1 MPEPVV
7 GSAAQNEGGREDMA
21 ARGRKFFREVGERV
35 TTLRKEQ
42 GLTQAQLAEL
52 LGISQQMVALYE
64 LGRRRIPLDLLPEF
78 ARLLG
83 VSIEGLF
90 GATPQ
95 VARRGPTPKLQQQLE
110 RINRLPRSQQ
120 RFVMKMIDAVLT
132 QAGA

>member
-1 MPEPVV
+1 MSEPMLCFATH
-7 GSAAQNEGGREDMA
+7 SEGEFESMA
-21 ARGRKFFREVGERV
+21 ARGRKFFKDVGERV
-35 TTLRKEQ
+35 TALRKEQ
-42 GLTQAQLAEL
+42 GLTQAQIAEL

-90 GATPQ
+90 GAAPQ
-95 VARRGPTPKLQQQLE
+95 TARRGPTPKLQQQLE

>member
-1 MPEPVV
+1 MSDHVLCF
-7 GSAAQNEGGREDMA
+7 AAHSEGGFESMA
-21 ARGRKFFREVGERV
+21 ARGRKLFQEIGERV
-35 TTLRKEQ
+35 ATLRKEQ

-52 LGISQQMVALYE
+52 LGMSQQMVALYE
-64 LGRRRIPLDLLPEF
+64 LGRRRIPLDLLPEC

-90 GATPQ
+90 GANPPS
-95 VARRGPTPKLQQQLE
+95 ARRGPTPKLQQQLE